1 VKRGVALLLILLFC
15 GKFIYT
21 SFWLIYFHINQQE
34 IIRLSCENKNRPELK
49 CNGKCYLAKQLRKA
63 DFDLAER
70 KTKQETQRSLIKQ
83 LELENLYLPAT
94 FKLSEEGIPEMSDK
108 ILAIPYFC
116 PKSRAHLSAIYHPPI
131 FKI

>member
-1 VKRGVALLLILLFC
+1 M
-15 GKFIYT
+15 
-21 SFWLIYFHINQQE
+21 
-34 IIRLSCENKNRPELK
+34 
-49 CNGKCYLAKQLRKA
+49 AKQLRKA

-116 PKSRAHLSAIYHPPI
+116 PKSSAHLSSIYHPPI

>member
-1 VKRGVALLLILLFC
+1 MKRGFALLLILLFC

-70 KTKQETQRSLIKQ
+70 KTKQETQLSLIKQ
-83 LELENLYLPAT
+83 LELENLYLPA
-94 FKLSEEGIPEMSDK
+94 SYRQSAEGMYEMSHE

>member
-1 VKRGVALLLILLFC
+1 M
-15 GKFIYT
+15 
-21 SFWLIYFHINQQE
+21 
-34 IIRLSCENKNRPELK
+34 
-49 CNGKCYLAKQLRKA
+49 AKQLRKA
-63 DFDLAER
+63 DFDLSQR

-116 PKSRAHLSAIYHPPI
+116 PKSRAHLSSIYHPPI

>member
-1 VKRGVALLLILLFC
+1 MKRGFALLLILLFC

-70 KTKQETQRSLIKQ
+70 KTKQETQLSLIKQ

-94 FKLSEEGIPEMSDK
+94 YRQSAEGMYEMSHE

>member
-70 KTKQETQRSLIKQ
+70 KTKQESQLTLIKQ

-94 FKLSEEGIPEMSDK
+94 FNLSEVVAPEISDK
-108 ILAIPYFC
+108 TLAIPYFC

>member
-1 VKRGVALLLILLFC
+1 M
-15 GKFIYT
+15 
-21 SFWLIYFHINQQE
+21 
-34 IIRLSCENKNRPELK
+34 
-49 CNGKCYLAKQLRKA
+49 AKQLRKA

-83 LELENLYLPAT
+83 LELENLYLPAN
-94 FKLSEEGIPEMSDK
+94 FKLSEEGIPEMYAK

-116 PKSRAHLSAIYHPPI
+116 PKSRAHLTAIYHPPI